1 MGERG
6 RHRGRLRRLGPL
18 QWVGVVALCLVG
30 IAYLYPL
37 LWLLDSSFRPAVQVF
52 QFPPVIFKEPLLEA
66 IRGYTLQPFR
76 IAFGHW
82 HVGWAFGVSV
92 VVTLAGI
99 GLTLLVCSLCAYAFA
114 YLEFPG
120 RGALFFLVLATMMLP
135 MTTMIVP
142 YYQVIRGLHISN
154 NLLGLIVPYA
164 VSAFG
169 VFMLRQYYIKIP
181 RALIECAKVEGAG
194 HLRIWWSIVLPLS
207 RPALAALAIVQ
218 FRQIWND
225 FLYPMIILRSE
236 QLFTLPVRI
245 QMMDS
250 QNFSKPYDAIITT
263 GFITALVPM
272 AFFLLFQRHF
282 IEGLAGGIK
291 E

>member
-6 RHRGRLRRLGPL
+6 RHRSGLRRLGPL
-18 QWVGVVALCLVG
+18 QWVGVVGLCLVG

-66 IRGYTLQPFR
+66 LRGYTLQPFR
-76 IAFGHW
+76 SAFGHW
-82 HVGWAFGVSV
+82 QVGWAFGVSV
-92 VVTLAGI
+92 VVTLSGI

-114 YLEFPG
+114 YLQFPG
-120 RGALFFLVLATMMLP
+120 RGLLFFLVLATMMLP

-142 YYQVIRGLHISN
+142 YYQVIRGLRLSN

-181 RALIECAKVEGAG
+181 RALLECAKVEGAG
-194 HLRIWWSIVLPLS
+194 HLRIWWSIILPLS
-207 RPALAALAIVQ
+207 RPALAALAIIQ

-225 FLYPMIILRSE
+225 FLYPMIILRSDR
-236 QLFTLPVRI
+236 LFTLPVRI

-250 QNFSKPYDAIITT
+250 QNFNKPYDAIITT

-272 AFFLLFQRHF
+272 VFFLLFQRHF

>member
-1 MGERG
+1 MTAATARRG
-6 RHRGRLRRLGPL
+6 TFGRLGPL
-18 QWVGVVALCLVG
+18 QLAGVAALCLLG
-30 IAYLYPL
+30 LLYLTPL
-37 LWLLDSSFRPAVQVF
+37 LWLLDASFRPAVDIF
-52 QFPPVIFKEPLLEA
+52 RFPPLLLSDPLRAVE
-66 IRGYTLQPFR
+66 GYTLESFR
-76 IAFGHW
+76 QAFTRW
-82 HVGWAFGVSV
+82 NVGWALGVSIL
-92 VVTLAGI
+92 VTLAGI
-99 GLTLLVCSLCAYAFA
+99 ALTLLVCSLCAYAFA
-114 YLEFPG
+114 YLRFRG
-120 RGALFFLVLATMMLP
+120 RDALFFLVLATMMLP

-142 YYQVIRGLHISN
+142 YYQVIRGLGLSN

-164 VSAFG
+164 ISAFG

-181 RALIECAKVEGAG
+181 RSLLECARVEGAS

-236 QLFTLPVRI
+236 SLFTLPVRI
-245 QMMDS
+245 QVMDS
-250 QNFSKPYDAIITT
+250 QNFSKPYDAIITA
-263 GFITALVPM
+263 GFLTALVPM
-272 AFFLLFQRHF
+272 VFFLVFQRQF